1 MNNQGDVINSGT
13 FNSDSVNII
22 DVYDSDSVNKKK
34 AARLE
39 YELKKQWW
47 NRIENI
53 NHPLFNKAQNRL
65 ESGHSSKPDLTIEKT
80 VWKSDDDMMSIVEY
94 EHYGIVDNFESE
106 SSDPSDLIDFKLS
119 TISSAIE
126 ASNEVDRIEKFSHPL
141 FDSKSGHNSKP
152 LISSSN
158 PKPIETNLKEL
169 STKSESSILSV
180 KNSVCLMFVFVVLYI
195 SLRFMK
201 RAY

>member
-1 MNNQGDVINSGT
+1 MISSET

-39 YELKKQWW
+39 YELNKQWG
-47 NRIENI
+47 NRIENS
-53 NHPLFNKAQNRL
+53 NHPLFKKAQNRL
-65 ESGHSSKPDLTIEKT
+65 ESGHSSSKPDLTIEKT
-80 VWKSDDDMMSIVEY
+80 IWKSDDDTMSIVEY
-94 EHYGIVDNFESE
+94 EYYDIVESE
-106 SSDPSDLIDFKLS
+106 SSEPSELIDFKLS
-119 TISSAIE
+119 TIPAIA

-141 FDSKSGHNSKP
+141 FDSKSGHSSKP

>member
-1 MNNQGDVINSGT
+1 MISSGT

-65 ESGHSSKPDLTIEKT
+65 ESGHSNEPDLTIEKT
-80 VWKSDDDMMSIVEY
+80 IWKSDDDMMSIVEY

-119 TISSAIE
+119 TIPAIE
-126 ASNEVDRIEKFSHPL
+126 APK
-141 FDSKSGHNSKP
+141 
-152 LISSSN
+152 SN

-180 KNSVCLMFVFVVLYI
+180 KNYVCLMFVFVVLYI
-195 SLRFMK
+195 SLRFIK

>member
-22 DVYDSDSVNKKK
+22 YVDDSNSVNKKK

-39 YELKKQWW
+39 YELNKQWS

-53 NHPLFNKAQNRL
+53 NHPLFNS
-65 ESGHSSKPDLTIEKT
+65 ESGHSSEPDLTIEKT
-80 VWKSDDDMMSIVEY
+80 IWKSDDDMMSIVEY

-126 ASNEVDRIEKFSHPL
+126 ASNEVDRIEKSLSPCLTKDDSLKKMSFRIPL
-141 FDSKSGHNSKP
+141 VFDVTSNDLLASITDVAGYIL
-152 LISSSN
+152 LIGLTSASFATTD
-158 PKPIETNLKEL
+158 ITR
-169 STKSESSILSV
+169 
-180 KNSVCLMFVFVVLYI
+180 VLFAND
-195 SLRFMK
+195 L
-201 RAY
+201 

>member
-1 MNNQGDVINSGT
+1 MSNQGEMISSGT
-13 FNSDSVNII
+13 FNRDSVNII
-22 DVYDSDSVNKKK
+22 DVYDSDCVNKKK

-39 YELKKQWW
+39 YELNKQWS

-53 NHPLFNKAQNRL
+53 NHPLFNS
-65 ESGHSSKPDLTIEKT
+65 ESGHSSEPDLTIEKT
-80 VWKSDDDMMSIVEY
+80 IWKSDDDMMSIVEY

-119 TISSAIE
+119 TIPAIE
-126 ASNEVDRIEKFSHPL
+126 APK
-141 FDSKSGHNSKP
+141 
-152 LISSSN
+152 SN

-195 SLRFMK
+195 TLRFMK